1 MKRLFGLPTTS
12 PNEAVMFSFGLLY
25 ITQEIDKKRFIFLH
39 KILKREDNKWALRM
53 MTHLKEQNSGW
64 AKNIMEKLAE
74 YNLTTDWEVIKNMTI
89 NQWKE
94 KVRKAVLKK
103 NGEKLITNCTTESN
117 GDIKIN
123 TKTRHIYKKLTNEI
137 YTAAPMKTIVMG
149 DKQWARTIFLSQN
162 HMLECGKN
170 LKSTR
175 DENCNKCHV
184 VDDEEH
190 RLNVCKEWNDTVST
204 IEFDDIYIDDCDKV
218 KQIVAEIEKKWELRF
233 ANGRMKK

>member
-12 PNEAVMFSFGLLY
+12 PNVAVMFSFGLLY

-39 KILKREDNKWALRM
+39 KILNREDNKWALRM

-64 AKNIMEKLAE
+64 AKNIVEKLSE
-74 YNLTTDWEVIKNMTI
+74 YDLTSDWEVIRNMTI

-103 NGEKLITNCTTESN
+103 NGEKLLKNCTTESAE
-117 GDIKIN
+117 GTKIN
-123 TKTRHIYKKLTNEI
+123 TKTRHIHKKLTNEM
-137 YTAAPMKTIVMG
+137 YTTAPMKTIVMG

-175 DENCNKCHV
+175 DENCSKCHV
-184 VDDEEH
+184 IDDEKH
-190 RLNVCKEWNDTVST
+190 RLNVCTEWNDKVST
-204 IEFDDIYIDDCDKV
+204 FDFDDIYSDDCDKV
-218 KQIVAEIEKKWELRF
+218 KQIASEIEKKWELRF